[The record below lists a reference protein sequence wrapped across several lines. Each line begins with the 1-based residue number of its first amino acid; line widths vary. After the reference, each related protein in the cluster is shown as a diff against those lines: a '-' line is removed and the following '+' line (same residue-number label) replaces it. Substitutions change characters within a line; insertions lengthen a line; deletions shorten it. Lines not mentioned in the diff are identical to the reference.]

1 MCRGWSK
8 TGHKCWSKTGQI
20 YQSSEDFRFWCPAA
34 ARSVAPGR
42 SGAPKSDAKW
52 GSPSAFRG
60 SLGWHP
66 PADEKQLCHRL
77 PDAFVA
83 SVLHDFNAG
92 LCDAAS
98 ACARL
103 EVSRSRLY
111 ALRHRW
117 LSDPP
122 AFDPQPSG
130 GDHLVPWTA
139 EAAAFAAEFLPHC
152 RPLNFAL
159 LADELARRLDFH
171 RSRAAVAAWCR
182 QHLPTLCAPAP
193 KPGPKPR
200 RRWQAGSIGELW
212 QHDSSPHDW
221 WPAATKPILILTL
234 DDHSRKIVA
243 GSFVPRETTWA
254 HFSAAR
260 SAIATHGAPRA
271 YYTDGL
277 ALFGATPHTGPDD
290 VRSQFQ
296 RALLGLGIAHRVA
309 PDPQA
314 KGKIERRFGTFQNR
328 LVSLLSAAAVTDFA
342 PANALLAE
350 QIAWHNA
357 RHRCRT
363 TGLTPDHSWQLALE
377 QNRSQLTPA
386 PLPTLCDLHF
396 ALQFPRRCS
405 PDHSIELFARRWPI
419 APSRLQTVTI
429 VHHPERQF
437 WVIPHPPVPPAFAW
451 PSILAHYTL

>member
-1 MCRGWSK
+1 MRNALQGASL
-8 TGHKCWSKTGQI
+8 G
-20 YQSSEDFRFWCPAA
+20 A
-34 ARSVAPGR
+34 APGH
-42 SGAPKSDAKW
+42 
-52 GSPSAFRG
+52 SPD
-60 SLGWHP
+60 
-66 PADEKQLCHRL
+66 DEKQLCHRL
-77 PDAFVA
+77 PHAFIS
-83 SVLHDFNAG
+83 SVLNDFNAG
-92 LCDAAS
+92 RCDAQG

-103 EVSRSRLY
+103 EISRSRLY

-122 AFDPQPSG
+122 AFAPQPSG
-130 GDHLVPWTA
+130 GDHAAPWTA
-139 EAAAFAAEFLPHC
+139 AAATFAAEFLPHC

-159 LADELARRLDFH
+159 LADELARRFDFQ

-182 QHLPTLCAPAP
+182 QHLPALAAPRP
-193 KPGPKPR
+193 KAGPKPR

-221 WPAATKPILILTL
+221 WPAPTKPILILTL

-243 GSFVPRETTWA
+243 GSFVSSETTWA
-254 HFSAAR
+254 HFGAAR

-328 LVSLLSAAAVTDFA
+328 LVSLLRAAAITEFE

-357 RHRCRT
+357 HRPCRT
-363 TGLTPDHSWQLALE
+363 TGLVPDAAWQLAVE
-377 QNRSQLTPA
+377 EKRSKLAPP
-386 PLPTLCDLHF
+386 PLPALCDLHF
-396 ALQFPRRCS
+396 AIHLQRRCAN
-405 PDHSIELFARRWPI
+405 DHSIEVFARRWPI
-419 APSRLQTVTI
+419 APTRLKSVTI
-429 VHHPERQF
+429 VLHPDRQF
-437 WVIPHPPVPPAFAW
+437 WVIPHPPAAPTFAW
-451 PSILAHYTL
+451 PTILAHYSL